1 MGTSEYEG
9 MAAYYDVMLEPM
21 LASMRRRIV
30 AMAEVR
36 QGMKVLEVACGTG
49 AQAVRFKKAGADF
62 TGVDLSAA
70 MLEVAGR
77 KKLECLHADGTN
89 LPLPDAV
96 FDLSTI
102 SLALHEVDPE
112 IRQRIVEE
120 MVRVTKPGGILLL
133 ADYAASARKDP
144 YSRLAGATIH
154 LVEKMVGG
162 SHYSNYQV
170 FMASGALDAFTRP
183 FGLEPA
189 GEQRIFGG
197 NIALLKLRR
206 PAG

>member
-1 MGTSEYEG
+1 MATSEYEA
-9 MAAYYDVMLEPM
+9 MAGYYDVLLEPV
-21 LASMRRRIV
+21 LSSMRRRIV

-49 AQAVRFKKAGADF
+49 AQAVRFRKAGADY

-96 FDLSTI
+96 FDLSTV

-162 SHYSNYQV
+162 SHYSNFQV
-170 FMASGALDAFTRP
+170 FMAAGALDAFVRP
-183 FGLEPA
+183 FDHEQA
-189 GEQRIFGG
+189 GEQRIFGD
-197 NIALLKLRR
+197 NIALLRLRR
-206 PAG
+206 P

>member
-1 MGTSEYEG
+1 
-9 MAAYYDVMLEPM
+9 MAWYYDVLLEPV

-49 AQAVRFKKAGADF
+49 AQALRFKKAGADF
-62 TGVDLSAA
+62 TGIDLSLA

-77 KKLECLHADGTN
+77 KKLECIHADGTN
-89 LPLPDAV
+89 LPLPDAC

-102 SLALHEVDPE
+102 TLALHEIEPE

-120 MVRVTKPGGILLL
+120 MLRVTKPGGFLLL
-133 ADYAASARKDP
+133 ADYAVSARNDAF
-144 YSRLAGATIH
+144 SRLAGAAIY
-154 LVEKMVGG
+154 LVEKRVGG
-162 SHYSNYQV
+162 SHYRNYRL
-170 FMASGALDAFTRP
+170 FMASGALDAFMRP
-183 FGLEPA
+183 FGLEPVA
-189 GEQRIFGG
+189 EHRIFGD

-206 PAG
+206 PAK

>member
-1 MGTSEYEG
+1 MATSEYEA
-9 MAAYYDVMLEPM
+9 MAWYYDALLEPV

-49 AQAVRFKKAGADF
+49 AQAVRFKKAGADY

-89 LPLPDAV
+89 LPLPDAG

-102 SLALHEVDPE
+102 SLALHEVDPV
-112 IRQRIVEE
+112 IRQRIIEE

-133 ADYAASARKDP
+133 ADYAVSARRDP
-144 YSRLAGATIH
+144 YSRLAGASIH
-154 LVEKMVGG
+154 LIEKMVGG

-170 FMASGALDAFTRP
+170 FMASGGLDAFTRP

-189 GEQRIFGG
+189 GERRIFGDTV
-197 NIALLKLRR
+197 ALLKLRR
-206 PAG
+206 

>member
-1 MGTSEYEG
+1 MATSEYEA
-9 MAAYYDVMLEPM
+9 MAGYYDVLLEPV
-21 LASMRRRIV
+21 LSSMRRRIV

-49 AQAVRFKKAGADF
+49 AQAVRFRKAGADY

-96 FDLSTI
+96 FDLSTV

-133 ADYAASARKDP
+133 ADYAASPRKDP

-162 SHYSNYQV
+162 SHFSNYQV
-170 FMASGALDAFTRP
+170 FMATGALDAFVRP
-183 FGLEPA
+183 FGLEQA
-189 GEQRIFGG
+189 GGQRIFGD
-197 NIALLKLRR
+197 NIVLLKLRR